1 MKKKKKKGGILHFT
15 GFEQQFGEYLKVKF
29 LYFEKNL
36 GKKNC
41 HERNIQNSHVEEKVK
56 KKEK

>member
-1 MKKKKKKGGILHFT
+1 MKKKKKGGILHFA

-29 LYFEKNL
+29 LYFEKSL
-36 GKKNC
+36 GKKTVMKDN
-41 HERNIQNSHVEEKVK
+41 QNSHVEEKVK